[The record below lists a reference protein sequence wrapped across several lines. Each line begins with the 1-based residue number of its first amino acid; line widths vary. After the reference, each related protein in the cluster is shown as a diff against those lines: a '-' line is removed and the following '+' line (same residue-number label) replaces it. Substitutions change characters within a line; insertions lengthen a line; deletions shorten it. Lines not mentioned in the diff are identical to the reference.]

1 MKKRKYW
8 LSIPALLLVL
18 VMLFSAG
25 ESVIPKPV
33 VASASKVSELQEQKD
48 KLEEDKKKIDEE
60 IKKLEGQLSDNL
72 SSMQD
77 IFNQK
82 SIIDQQIFQ
91 LYKQTENLNQ
101 QIDTCNLM
109 IADKQEELDDAQE
122 RLAKLNAENK
132 ERIRAM
138 EENGNT
144 SYWSV
149 LFKSRS
155 FAELLDS
162 LNMIQEIAASDQRRL
177 EEISAA
183 AQEVADA
190 KAELEA
196 QKLSL
201 EETRSELQTA
211 QEALSIRRDEANDLL
226 DKLIASGEEYEKLLE
241 EAEFEQAKIG
251 TELDETADA
260 LKQAEYE
267 QWLSTSVPPTTAPPP
282 TRPPLQNLPPDAGT
296 GTVVGGLTWVQPC
309 YYTVLTSPFGWRE
322 HPVYG
327 GQRFHYGVD
336 LAAAQG
342 TPIVA
347 TRAGV
352 VTSATY
358 DSAAGYYVVIDH
370 QDGFVTKYLHMTHF
384 IVSPGE
390 YVSAGQKIGEMGS
403 TGASTGSHLHFGVM
417 QNGEYV
423 NPMLYIR

>member
-8 LSIPALLLVL
+8 LSIPALLLIL
-18 VMLFSAG
+18 VMMFSAG

-33 VASASKVSELQEQKD
+33 VVSASKVSELQEQKD

-122 RLAKLNAENK
+122 RLAKLNAEHK

-149 LFKSRS
+149 LFKSGS

-201 EETRSELQTA
+201 GETRKELEA
-211 QEALSIRRDEANDLL
+211 AREALSIRRDEANDLL

-260 LKQAEYE
+260 LKKAEYE
-267 QWLSTSVPPTTAPPP
+267 QWLSTSVPPTTAPRP
-282 TRPPLQNLPPDAGT
+282 TQDLPSNANN

-309 YYTVLTSPFGWRE
+309 NYTAFTSPFGWRE
-322 HPVYG
+322 HPIYG

-336 LAAAQG
+336 LAGPIG

-358 DSAAGYYVVIDH
+358 DDSAGYYVVIDH

-403 TGASTGSHLHFGVM
+403 TGASKGSHLHFGVM